1 MDEFN
6 REEIRAM
13 ESLGKYRFAEEYQI
27 FAVDHAT
34 WNKWGK
40 ERRIEWVNLF
50 RQYSPSAFD
59 AYEKSKNAGL
69 KTTPRTNKRRVWLP
83 EPELLEQ
90 RVEVPWK
97 LKADAPWNVS
107 PILLNKG
114 VCKSWQVL
122 IAIPGHFYSKCSPLN
137 VRWYLS
143 VAESFLRIET
153 MFEQVSCREICDRKF
168 RGLKY
173 LFLRVRV
180 K

>member
-1 MDEFN
+1 MEGFN

-13 ESLGKYRFAEEYQI
+13 EGLGKYRFTQEYQI

-40 ERRIEWVNLF
+40 ERQIEWVNLF
-50 RQYSPSAFD
+50 RKYSPSAFD

-90 RVEVPWK
+90 RVEVPSK
-97 LKADAPWNVS
+97 LKFDAEWNVS

-114 VCKSWQVL
+114 VCESWQVL
-122 IAIPGHFYSKCSPLN
+122 IVIPGHFYSKCSPLN

-143 VAESFLRIET
+143 VAESCSLLQRDLR
-153 MFEQVSCREICDRKF
+153 Q
-168 RGLKY
+168 
-173 LFLRVRV
+173 
-180 K
+180 